1 MDALSPE
8 QRGRLMGRVGN
19 RNTGPELTV
28 RRLVY
33 SLGYRYRLHAR
44 NLPGRPD
51 LVFTRRRKVVFVH
64 GCFWH
69 RHDCKRG
76 NVVPKTRTKY
86 WLAKFRTNVKR
97 DAMNNQ
103 VLKEQ
108 GWKILTIWEC
118 ELTPGGL
125 EPLKESINGFLQ
137 EE

>member
-1 MDALSPE
+1 
-8 QRGRLMGRVGN
+8 
-19 RNTGPELTV
+19 
-28 RRLVY
+28 
-33 SLGYRYRLHAR
+33 
-44 NLPGRPD
+44 
-51 LVFTRRRKVVFVH
+51 
-64 GCFWH
+64 
-69 RHDCKRG
+69 
-76 NVVPKTRTKY
+76 
-86 WLAKFRTNVKR
+86 VKR